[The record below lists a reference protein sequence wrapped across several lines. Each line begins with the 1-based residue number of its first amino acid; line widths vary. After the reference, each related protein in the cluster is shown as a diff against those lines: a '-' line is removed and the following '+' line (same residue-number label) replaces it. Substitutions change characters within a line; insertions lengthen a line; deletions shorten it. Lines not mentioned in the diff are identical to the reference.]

1 MSNCME
7 LFSANTAEWFTK
19 TFGEP
24 TAVQQEAWPA
34 IAGGRHTLVSAPTGT
49 GKTLSAFLVFL
60 DQLKQQAA
68 NGTLREELQVIY
80 ISPLKSLAGD
90 IRENL
95 RRPLYGIP
103 EQEGAVKITAA
114 IRTGDTDQK
123 ERRHMIKHPPHILIT
138 TPESLYL
145 LLTSKSGRTILGTA
159 RAVIIDELHAMIDSK
174 RGAHLMLSLAR
185 LDKLCGRRLQRIGL
199 SATIEPLPLAA
210 EYLSPDPV
218 AIVAPKIKK
227 EVLLQVTSPLAD
239 SGQGMLRDT
248 LWEELADTVYHYCQ
262 NSRSVIAFVEG
273 RRYAEKLAYYVN
285 QLGGE
290 GFARTHHGSLS
301 KEQRL
306 EVEQALRDGQLRL
319 LCATSSMELGID
331 VGDIDQVLQIGCPR
345 TISGTMQRLGRAGHN
360 PGRVSVMHMFPRTAP
375 ESLYCGMTAELAR
388 RGGVEQAHPPRLC
401 LDVLA
406 QHLVSMA
413 VAKEYSVDE
422 AMEILK
428 RAYPFR
434 EVTRDMVK
442 RVLGMLA
449 GDDEHDREIPVR
461 PRLIYDRIHERVYGD
476 TYSRMLAVSA
486 GGTIP
491 DKGMYAVKSREGVKL
506 GELDEEFVFEARI
519 GERFLLGTFAWK
531 IVGQDKDTVL
541 VEQASADGAKLP
553 FWKGELKGG
562 SLRTGM
568 AFGRILRSLGQACED
583 NTVEE
588 ALRELGLDE
597 PACKKTAS
605 FLRRQIDATGM
616 LPDDRTIVIER
627 FRDHT
632 GTSQLMV
639 HSMFGRQVNAPLSIL
654 VQQEAQRQ
662 LDENVGCVDD
672 EGGFMLFPYGEDPL
686 PYGLLQSVDPQKARG
701 ILEAVLPSTSLF
713 NMSFRYNAARALMM
727 GVKMRGRQPLWIQRL
742 RSAEMMD
749 SALAKKSHPLVVETT
764 RECLEDQW
772 DLGGVEFVLNGI
784 RAGTISIREIEVE
797 LPSPMSLPFQWQMEA
812 AAMYDYSPMPK
823 GVQAHVAE
831 GLKQAEMI
839 APDKAELIRASAR
852 TSLPEDE
859 TQLHTLLMTEGD
871 LLIGEL
877 CLPGE
882 WFEHLAEGGFAVYR
896 DPGIWIAAEHRE
908 EYEKALG
915 GESAVADE
923 ERSNRPQSA
932 QGDASNEEIQE
943 ARLHILRRMLYYRG
957 PQSAVSAAER
967 YFWTEQTAR
976 GLLELLCEKEQA
988 VERDGLYYH
997 VKTYDRARR
1006 ETVKNLRRAAVTLP
1020 GHRYAAFMADRIS
1033 MLPAKEQLQK
1043 TLEEFSGMS
1052 FPAAQWESVLLPGRV
1067 KEYRGELLDRL
1078 LAEGEFFWKISPDG
1092 NLAFYRYEDVDW
1104 DAPMENPPADLE
1116 NGPATIYGELVKR
1129 GASFMN
1135 VLARLPQVEDFQE
1148 ALLPLVRSGLV
1159 TADSFLPVRQWLD
1172 REKLKKAPVKQ
1183 RVGAKVK
1190 LQTTGRCDLARP
1202 LKALTLEEQIMK
1214 AFDRYGILCRET
1226 AYAQGLSWGT
1236 ALEQLRVWEYTGRAR
1251 RGYFIEGLSGA
1262 QYIREKEYNGVMQA
1276 LESPKE
1282 EIRWLPAIDPAQ
1294 IWGKVLK
1301 PLPDCGFMGVAGTAV
1316 ALYQGRPAAVMER
1329 QGKTL
1334 RVFDEAHLAEAL
1346 KAFAAMYKKKQLF
1359 GPGAGGGAKR
1369 LVIKEYPDCARAAL
1383 EAAGFLREMQDYTLY
1398 R

>member
-1 MSNCME
+1 MSNSMD
-7 LFSANTAEWFTK
+7 LFSPDTADWFTK

-49 GKTLSAFLVFL
+49 GKTLSAFLVFI

-68 NGTLREELQVIY
+68 DKTLKEELQVIY

-95 RRPLYGIP
+95 RRPLNGIP
-103 EQEGAVKITAA
+103 DQEGAVRIEAA

-145 LLTSKSGRTILGTA
+145 LLTSKSGRSILKTA
-159 RAVIIDELHAMIDSK
+159 RAVIIDELHALMDSK

-185 LDKLCGRRLQRIGL
+185 LDDLCGRPLQRIGL

-210 EYLSPDPV
+210 EYLSPEQAV
-218 AIVAPKIKK
+218 IVAPKIKK

-262 NSRSVIAFVEG
+262 DSRSVIAFVEG

-301 KEQRL
+301 KDQRL
-306 EVEQALRDGQLRL
+306 EVEEALRDGRLRL

-428 RAYPFR
+428 RAYSFR
-434 EVTRDMVK
+434 EVTREMVK
-442 RVLGMLA
+442 RVLEMLA

-461 PRLIYDRIHERVYGD
+461 PRLIYDRIHEQVYGD

-531 IVGQDKDTVL
+531 IVGQDKDSVL
-541 VEQASADGAKLP
+541 VEQASAEGAKLP

-568 AFGRILRSLGQACED
+568 AFGRILRSLGQACE
-583 NTVEE
+583 NNAVEE
-588 ALRELGLDE
+588 ALGKLGLDE
-597 PACKKTAS
+597 PACKKTAG
-605 FLRRQIDATGM
+605 FLKRQVDAVGM
-616 LPDDRTIVIER
+616 LPDDRTIVIEH

-632 GTSQLMV
+632 GTNQMMV

-662 LDENVGCVDD
+662 LDENVGSVDD
-672 EGGFMLFPYGEDPL
+672 EGGFLLYPYGEDPL
-686 PYGLLQSVDPQKARG
+686 PYGLLQSVDPAKARSV
-701 ILEAVLPSTSLF
+701 LEAVLPATSLF
-713 NMSFRYNAARALMM
+713 HMSFRYNAARALMM
-727 GVKMRGRQPLWIQRL
+727 GVKMKGRQPLWIQRL

-749 SALAKKSHPLVVETT
+749 SALAKKDHPLVVETK

-772 DLGGVEFVLNGI
+772 DIDGVEFVLNGI
-784 RAGTISIREIEVE
+784 RAGTISIHEIEVE

-812 AAMYDYSPMPK
+812 AAMYDYTPMPK
-823 GVQAHVAE
+823 GVQAHVTE
-831 GLKQAEMI
+831 GLKQVEMI
-839 APDKAELIRASAR
+839 APDEAELERAGVRA
-852 TSLPEDE
+852 SLPEDE

-877 CLPGE
+877 DLPGE
-882 WFEHLAEGGFAVYR
+882 WFERLAEGGFADYR

-908 EYEKALG
+908 EYQIALDGEKTDQGA
-915 GESAVADE
+915 EQQ
-923 ERSNRPQSA
+923 NRLNSLQKVLSL
-932 QGDASNEEIQE
+932 EEIQE

-957 PQSAVSAAER
+957 PQSAAMAAER
-967 YFWTEQTAR
+967 YFWPEQTAKA
-976 GLLELLCEKEQA
+976 LLKLLCEKEQA

-997 VKTYDRARR
+997 VKQYDKARR
-1006 ETVKNLRRAAVTLP
+1006 ETVKNQRRAVTTHP
-1020 GHRYAAFMADRIS
+1020 GERYAAYMADHIT
-1033 MLPAKEQLQK
+1033 MLPPKEQLK
-1043 TLEEFSGMS
+1043 RTLEEFSGLS

-1067 KEYRGELLDRL
+1067 REYRAELLDRL
-1078 LAEGEFFWKISPDG
+1078 LAEGEFFWKLNPDG
-1092 NLAFYRYEDVDW
+1092 TLAFHRYEDVDW
-1104 DAPMENPPADLE
+1104 DVPMKSTPGSLAHGSALLYE
-1116 NGPATIYGELVKR
+1116 ELVKR

-1135 VLARLPQVEDFQE
+1135 ILARLPQVEDFQE
-1148 ALLPLVRSGLV
+1148 ALLALVQTGLV

-1172 REKLKKAPVKQ
+1172 REKIKKAPVKQ
-1183 RVGAKVK
+1183 RVSAKVK

-1202 LKALTLEEQIMK
+1202 LKSSSLEDQIMK
-1214 AFDRYGILCRET
+1214 TFDRYGILCRET
-1226 AYAQGLSWGT
+1226 AYAQGLSWTT

-1262 QYIREKEYNGVMQA
+1262 QYIREKEFHGVMQA
-1276 LESPKE
+1276 LEEPKA

-1301 PLPDCGFMGVAGTAV
+1301 ALPDRAFINVAGTAV
-1316 ALYQGRPAAVMER
+1316 ALYQGRPAAVLER

-1334 RVFDEAHLAEAL
+1334 RVFEPAHLLEAL
-1346 KAFAAMYKKKQLF
+1346 TVFADGYKKKQLF
-1359 GPGAGGGAKR
+1359 GPGAGGVSKR
-1369 LVIKEYPDCARAAL
+1369 LIVKEYPDCAGDAL
-1383 EAAGFLREMQDYTLY
+1383 EAAGFMREMQDYVLY